1 MNFGVSVKVGACGGT
16 ETDAFMKFLRNN
28 FEVKEG
34 FYLRIDGLLNCGGR
48 VGVQGGICRCV
59 S

>member
-1 MNFGVSVKVGACGGT
+1 MNFGVSIKVGACGGT

-34 FYLRIDGLLNCGGR
+34 FYLRIDGVLNCRGKGR
-48 VGVQGGICRCV
+48 RPGRHM
-59 S
+59 